1 MARRP
6 TPGKTKGKGARA
18 AVPRS
23 RARSASHPEFER
35 QLAEAIEQQAATAR
49 ILDAI
54 SRARGDLGPV
64 MQTLAE
70 SAARLCDASDAQIFR
85 IGGDAFRLAAS
96 HGPLGPARPVPV
108 TRGSV
113 IGRAVIDGQTIHVRD
128 VAAAVDEFPDS
139 MAWRTGRRS
148 VLAEPLLRDG
158 AAIGVILIRR
168 MEPRP
173 FSERQLA
180 LLKAFAAQAVIAIE
194 NVRLYT
200 ELEVRNRQLTDS
212 LTQQTATAEILR
224 VISSSPADLQPVLD
238 TVVESAARYCGAT
251 DAQIW
256 RRDDEGVRLV
266 TITGLSPPR
275 WGGSC
280 RSRARPSPPSAC
292 SSNAWSTCPTS
303 RRWPPSFLGPGTTA
317 ASSAS
322 TRRWPCPPA
331 RGRGDRRPPAAPR

>member
-1 MARRP
+1 
-6 TPGKTKGKGARA
+6 
-18 AVPRS
+18 
-23 RARSASHPEFER
+23 
-35 QLAEAIEQQAATAR
+35 
-49 ILDAI
+49 
-54 SRARGDLGPV
+54 

-113 IGRAVIDGQTIHVRD
+113 IGRAVIDRQTIHVRD

-173 FSERQLA
+173 FSDRQLA

-212 LTQQTATAEILR
+212 LTQQTRACG
-224 VISSSPADLQPVLD
+224 SSPSRASRLPAGAGP
-238 TVVESAARYCGAT
+238 AARA
-251 DAQIW
+251 
-256 RRDDEGVRLV
+256 RDHH
-266 TITGLSPPR
+266 
-275 WGGSC
+275 
-280 RSRARPSPPSAC
+280 RP
-292 SSNAWSTCPTS
+292 
-303 RRWPPSFLGPGTTA
+303 
-317 ASSAS
+317 
-322 TRRWPCPPA
+322 
-331 RGRGDRRPPAAPR
+331 

>member
-23 RARSASHPEFER
+23 RARSASHPELER

-85 IGGDAFRLAAS
+85 IDGDAFRLAAS

-200 ELEVRNRQLTDS
+200 ELQARNRELTDS

-224 VISSSPADLQPVLD
+224 VISSSPTAIQPVLHA
-238 TVVESAARYCGAT
+238 VAENAT
-251 DAQIW
+251 RLCEAKDVAIALAQALSSLRW
-256 RRDDEGVRLV
+256 RRPMGVGV
-266 TITGLSPPR
+266 AITTLLLAVGAVYGGFHYGADVLAGAGVGLLTWFVATWVGKR
-275 WGGSC
+275 V
-280 RSRARPSPPSAC
+280 
-292 SSNAWSTCPTS
+292 
-303 RRWPPSFLGPGTTA
+303 
-317 ASSAS
+317 
-322 TRRWPCPPA
+322 
-331 RGRGDRRPPAAPR
+331 